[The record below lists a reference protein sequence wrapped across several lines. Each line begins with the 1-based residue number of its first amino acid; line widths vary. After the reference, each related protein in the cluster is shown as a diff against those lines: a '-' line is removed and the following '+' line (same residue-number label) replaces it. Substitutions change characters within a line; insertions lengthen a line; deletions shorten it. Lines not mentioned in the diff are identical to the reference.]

1 MGAQRRTALVQDEGG
16 GWGCTRALSAGM
28 LLTCDEF
35 CFSCISKP
43 PSQERAGLVPQPQ
56 PLRLPATQHTAL
68 RGRAQLH
75 ARGEQG
81 LAPRDSEPH
90 SQTEMFMPATVPL
103 RMITPGLEMDA

>member
-1 MGAQRRTALVQDEGG
+1 
-16 GWGCTRALSAGM
+16 M

-43 PSQERAGLVPQPQ
+43 PSQERAGLVSQPQ